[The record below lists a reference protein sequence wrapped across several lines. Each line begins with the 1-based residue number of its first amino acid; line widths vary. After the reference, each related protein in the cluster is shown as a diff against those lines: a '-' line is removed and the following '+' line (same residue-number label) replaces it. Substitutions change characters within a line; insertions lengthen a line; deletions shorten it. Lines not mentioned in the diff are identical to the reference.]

1 MPNLPPRFF
10 NLVMKKRTRNKLSRD
25 FSKER
30 DSDKLTISER
40 SRRMSLIRSRSTKFE
55 RDFVVALLKQT
66 RKTFTTNDKSVF
78 GKPDIAFKKYKVC
91 VFLDSNF
98 WHGWQYPRWKHL
110 LKNDFWREKI
120 VRNRKRDK
128 IVTRKLY
135 AEGWTVLRFWEHQL
149 KKDQAVCVKKI
160 MDTLK

>member
-1 MPNLPPRFF
+1 
-10 NLVMKKRTRNKLSRD
+10 MKKRTRNKLSRN

-30 DSDKLTISER
+30 DLDKLTIRER

-55 RDFVVALLKQT
+55 QDFIVTLKKQI
-66 RKTFTTNDKSVF
+66 RKTFSTNDRNVL
-78 GKPDIAFKKYKVC
+78 GKPDIAFKKHKVC

-120 VRNRKRDK
+120 ERNRKRDK
-128 IVTRKLY
+128 KVTRKLY

-149 KKDQAVCVKKI
+149 KKDQAACVQRI
-160 MDTLK
+160 VDALS

>member
-1 MPNLPPRFF
+1 
-10 NLVMKKRTRNKLSRD
+10 MKKRTRNKLSRN

-30 DSDKLTISER
+30 DLDKLIIHER

-55 RDFVVALLKQT
+55 QGFITTLTKQIH
-66 RKTFTTNDKSVF
+66 KNFITNDKSVL
-78 GKPDIAFKKYKVC
+78 GKPDITFKRYKVC

-120 VRNRKRDK
+120 ERNRRRDK
-128 IVTRKLY
+128 KVTRKLY
-135 AEGWTVLRFWEHQL
+135 AEGWSVLRFWEHQL
-149 KKDQAVCVKKI
+149 KKDEMICVQRI
-160 MDTLK
+160 INILR

>member
-1 MPNLPPRFF
+1 
-10 NLVMKKRTRNKLSRD
+10 MKKRTYNNLNRD

-30 DSDKLTISER
+30 DSDKLTHHER

-55 RDFVVALLKQT
+55 KGFIVAIKK
-66 RKTFTTNDKSVF
+66 KTHKIFITNDDNFF
-78 GKPDIAFKKYKVC
+78 GKPDIVFKKYKVC

-120 VRNRKRDK
+120 ERNRKRDK
-128 IVTRKLY
+128 KVTQKLC
-135 AEGWTVLRFWEHQL
+135 ADGWIVLRFWEYQI
-149 KKDQAVCVKKI
+149 KKDQIA
-160 MDTLK
+160 

>member
-1 MPNLPPRFF
+1 
-10 NLVMKKRTRNKLSRD
+10 MKKRTRNKLSRD

-30 DSDKLTISER
+30 DLDKLTIRER

-55 RDFVVALLKQT
+55 QDFIATLKKQT
-66 RKTFTTNDKSVF
+66 RKTFTINDSSVL
-78 GKPDIAFKKYKVC
+78 GKPDITFKKYRVC

-120 VRNRKRDK
+120 DRNRKRDK
-128 IVTRKLY
+128 KVTRKLY
-135 AEGWTVLRFWEHQL
+135 TEGWTVLRFWEHQL
-149 KKDQAVCVKKI
+149 KKDQIVCVKRI

>member
-1 MPNLPPRFF
+1 
-10 NLVMKKRTRNKLSRD
+10 MKKRTRNKLSRN

-30 DSDKLTISER
+30 DSDKLTIRER
-40 SRRMSLIRSRSTKFE
+40 SRRMSLIRSRSTKFDQ
-55 RDFVVALLKQT
+55 DFIATLKKQI
-66 RKTFTTNDKSVF
+66 RKTFTTNDKSVL
-78 GKPDIAFKKYKVC
+78 GKPDIAFKKHKVC

-120 VRNRKRDK
+120 ERNRKRDK
-128 IVTRKLY
+128 KVTRKLY

-149 KKDQAVCVKKI
+149 KKDQTVCVQRI
-160 MDTLK
+160 VDRLK